1 MKQIKGGITAPK
13 GFKASGMHCGIKK
26 SGKKDLALIYS
37 ETLANAA
44 ATFTS
49 NKVKAAPILVSMEHI
64 KSGKAQAIIANSG
77 CANACTG
84 SDGLEDAQIMA
95 KAAASALNINSENV
109 LVASTGSIG
118 SRLPLK
124 NILNGIRMLSKRM
137 SLAGGVEAADAILT
151 TDTRRKE
158 IAVQFK
164 AGGKTITIGGIA
176 KGAGMIAPNM
186 SPTGSGQATLFSF
199 ITTDADIHSSNLK
212 NYLKESVDRSFNM
225 TVVDRDT
232 STNDCVFILANGKA
246 RNKAL
251 RGNDEREF
259 KQALDLVCIYLA
271 KEIARDG
278 EGATKL
284 IEVRVAG
291 AKSANDAKLIARSV
305 AGSDLVK
312 SAIFGEDPNFGRIM
326 AALGYSGADV
336 KQDHTSVYIGDT
348 QVVNG
353 GKAVFFDQ
361 KEAKKHLKGKEV
373 LINIMLGQGTSIAT
387 AWGCDL
393 TYDYVK
399 INAKYHT

>member
-1 MKQIKGGITAPK
+1 MKNIKGGITAPK

-26 SGKKDLALIYS
+26 SGKKDIALIYS
-37 ETLANAA
+37 DVPANAA
-44 ATFTS
+44 AVFTS
-49 NKVKAAPILVSMEHI
+49 NKVKAAPILVSMENI

-84 SDGLEDAQIMA
+84 SEGLEDAQVMA
-95 KAAASALNINSENV
+95 KAVGSALNIHNNSV
-109 LVASTGSIG
+109 LVASTGTIG

-137 SLAGGVEAADAILT
+137 SHDGGGEAADAILT

-158 IAVQFK
+158 IAVHFK

-186 SPTGSGQATLFSF
+186 ATLFCF
-199 ITTDADIHSSNLK
+199 ITTDAEIPSSSLK
-212 NYLKESVDRSFNM
+212 AYLKESVDKSFNM
-225 TVVDRDT
+225 TVVDKDM
-232 STNDCVFILANGKA
+232 STNDCVFILANGMAK
-246 RNKAL
+246 NNTL
-251 RGNDEREF
+251 RGKDEKEF
-259 KQALDLVCIYLA
+259 KQALDSVCIYLA

-278 EGATKL
+278 EGATKM
-284 IEVRVAG
+284 IEVKVAG
-291 AKSANDAKLIARSV
+291 ARSANDAKLIARAV

-326 AALGYSGADV
+326 AALGNSGADI
-336 KQDHTSVYIGDT
+336 KQEHVNVFIGGI
-348 QVVNG
+348 QVVSG
-353 GKAVFFDQ
+353 GKSVFFDQ
-361 KEAKKHLKGKEV
+361 NIAKKNMKGKEV
-373 LINIMLGQGTSIAT
+373 LINIMLGNGTSIAT

>member
-1 MKQIKGGITAPK
+1 LNKIKGGITAPK
-13 GFKASGMHCGIKK
+13 GFKASGMHCGIKR
-26 SGKKDLALIYS
+26 SGKKDIALIYS
-37 ETLANAA
+37 EIPANAA

-84 SDGLEDAQIMA
+84 SEGFEDAQIMA
-95 KAAASALNINSENV
+95 KAAASALNINRETV

-118 SRLPLK
+118 SRLPIK
-124 NILNGIRMLSKRM
+124 NVLNGIRMLSKKL
-137 SLAGGVEAADAILT
+137 SPSGGVDAEDAILT

-158 IAVQFK
+158 IAVRLK
-164 AGGKTITIGGIA
+164 AGGKIITIGGIA
-176 KGAGMIAPNM
+176 KGSGMIAPNM
-186 SPTGSGQATLFSF
+186 ATLFAF
-199 ITTDADIHSSNLK
+199 ITTDAEVPSSKLK
-212 NYLKESVDRSFNM
+212 TYLKEAVDKSFNM

-232 STNDCVFILANGKA
+232 STNDCVFMLANGMAKN
-246 RNKAL
+246 RAL
-251 RGNDEREF
+251 KGNDEKAF
-259 KQALDLVCIYLA
+259 KQALDLVCVYLA

-291 AKSANDAKLIARSV
+291 ARSMSDAKLAARSV

-312 SAIFGEDPNFGRIM
+312 TAIFGEDPNFGRIM
-326 AALGYSGADV
+326 AAVGYSGADIEQEKV
-336 KQDHTSVYIGDT
+336 NVYIGSLL
-348 QVVNG
+348 VVNG

-361 KEAKKHLKGKEV
+361 NEAKKHLKGKEV
-373 LINIMLGQGTSIAT
+373 LINIHLGQGAGVAT
-387 AWGCDL
+387 VWGCDL

-399 INAKYHT
+399 INAEYNT

>member
-1 MKQIKGGITAPK
+1 MKKIKGGITAPK

-26 SGKKDLALIYS
+26 SGKKDLALICS
-37 ETLANAA
+37 DVMANAA

-84 SDGLEDAQIMA
+84 SEGLEDAQVMA

-124 NILNGIRMLSKRM
+124 NILNGIRILSKRL
-137 SLAGGVEAADAILT
+137 SLAGGGEAADAILT

-158 IAVQFK
+158 IAVQIK
-164 AGGKTITIGGIA
+164 AGGRTITIGGIA

-186 SPTGSGQATLFSF
+186 ATLFSF
-199 ITTDADIHSSNLK
+199 ITTDADVHSSNLK
-212 NYLKESVDRSFNM
+212 NYLKESVDKSFNM

-232 STNDCVFILANGKA
+232 STNDCVFILANGMAK
-246 RNKAL
+246 NKAL
-251 RGNDEREF
+251 RGKDEKEF
-259 KQALDLVCIYLA
+259 KQALDFVCEYLA

-291 AKSANDAKLIARSV
+291 AKSVNDAKLIARSV

-336 KQDHTSVYIGDT
+336 KQDLTSVYIGDT

-373 LINIMLGQGTSIAT
+373 LINIILGQGASIAT

-393 TYDYVK
+393 TYEYVK

>member
-1 MKQIKGGITAPK
+1 
-13 GFKASGMHCGIKK
+13 MHCGIKK
-26 SGKKDLALIYS
+26 SGKKDIALIYS
-37 ETLANAA
+37 EVPASAA

-49 NKVKAAPILVSMEHI
+49 NKVKAAPILVSMDHI
-64 KSGKAQAIIANSG
+64 KSGKARAIIANSG

-84 SDGLEDAQIMA
+84 EEGLEDARMMV
-95 KAAASALNINSENV
+95 KMAASALNVHSREV
-109 LVASTGSIG
+109 LVASTGTIG
-118 SRLPLK
+118 TRLPMK
-124 NILNGIRMLSKRM
+124 CILSAGRTLSKKL
-137 SLAGGVEAADAILT
+137 STSGGVDAADAILT

-158 IAVQFK
+158 IAVRLT
-164 AGGKTITIGGIA
+164 AGGKVITIGGIA
-176 KGAGMIAPNM
+176 KGSGMIAPNM
-186 SPTGSGQATLFSF
+186 ATLFSF
-199 ITTDADIHSSNLK
+199 ITTDANIPSFKLK
-212 NYLKESVDRSFNM
+212 AYLKEAVDRSFNM

-232 STNDCVFILANGKA
+232 STNDCVFILANGMAKN
-246 RNKAL
+246 RLLLWK
-251 RGNDEREF
+251 DEKDF
-259 KQALDLVCIYLA
+259 KQALFFVCEYLA
-271 KEIARDG
+271 KEVARDG

-291 AKSANDAKLIARSV
+291 ARSEKDAKLIARSV

-326 AALGYSGADV
+326 AAVGYSGANI
-336 KQDHTSVYIGDT
+336 KQDLVNVFIGNI

-353 GKAVFFDQ
+353 GRAVLFNQ
-361 KEAKKHLKGKEV
+361 KNAAKHLKGKDI

>member
-1 MKQIKGGITAPK
+1 VKKIKGGITAPK

-26 SGKKDLALIYS
+26 SGKKDLALICS
-37 ETLANAA
+37 EIPANAA

-49 NKVKAAPILVSMEHI
+49 NKVKAAPILISMDHI
-64 KSGKAQAIIANSG
+64 KSGRAQAIIANSG

-84 SDGLEDAQIMA
+84 SEGLEDAGVMA
-95 KAAASALNINSENV
+95 KAVASALNIQSQDV
-109 LVASTGSIG
+109 LVASTGTIG

-124 NILNGIRMLSKRM
+124 NIMNGIRMLSKKL
-137 SLAGGVEAADAILT
+137 SHSGGGEAADAILT

-158 IAVQFK
+158 IAVQLK
-164 AGGKTITIGGIA
+164 AGGKTVTIGGIA

-186 SPTGSGQATLFSF
+186 ATLFSF
-199 ITTDADIHSSNLK
+199 ITTDANIHSSKLRS
-212 NYLKESVDRSFNM
+212 YLKEAVDVSFNM
-225 TVVDRDT
+225 TVVDKDT
-232 STNDCVFILANGKA
+232 STNDCVFILANGMAKN
-246 RNKAL
+246 RNL
-251 RGNDEREF
+251 GGGDEKEF
-259 KQALDLVCIYLA
+259 KQALDFVCTYLA

-284 IEVRVAG
+284 IEVRVSE
-291 AKSANDAKLIARSV
+291 AKSVNDAKLIARSV
-305 AGSDLVK
+305 AGSNLVK

-326 AALGYSGADV
+326 AALGNSGADI
-336 KQDHTSVYIGDT
+336 KQDLVNVFIGDI

-353 GKAVFFDQ
+353 GKAVFFEHDL
-361 KEAKKHLKGKEV
+361 AKKHLKGDEV
-373 LINIMLGQGTSIAT
+373 LIIIILGQGASAAT

>member
-1 MKQIKGGITAPK
+1 LKEIKLKNIKGGITVPK
-13 GFKASGMHCGIKK
+13 GFKASGMHCGVKR
-26 SGKKDLALIYS
+26 SGKKDIALIYS
-37 ETLANAA
+37 DVLADAA
-44 ATFTS
+44 AVFTS
-49 NKVKAAPILVSMEHI
+49 NKVKAAPILVSMENI
-64 KSGKAQAIIANSG
+64 KSGKARAIIANSG

-84 SDGLEDAQIMA
+84 NEGLEDAQVMA
-95 KAAASALNINSENV
+95 KAVASAININSENV
-109 LVASTGSIG
+109 LVASTGTIG

-124 NILNGIRMLSKRM
+124 NILNGIRMLSKKM
-137 SLAGGVEAADAILT
+137 SAGGGGDAADAILT

-186 SPTGSGQATLFSF
+186 ATLFCF
-199 ITTDADIHSSNLK
+199 LTTDAQIPSSSLK
-212 NYLKESVDRSFNM
+212 TYLKESVDKSFNM
-225 TVVDRDT
+225 TVVDKDM
-232 STNDCVFILANGKA
+232 STNDCVFILANGTAK
-246 RNKAL
+246 NKTL
-251 RGNDEREF
+251 RGKDEKDF
-259 KQALDLVCIYLA
+259 KEALDHVCVHLA

-284 IEVRVAG
+284 IEVKVGG
-291 AKSANDAKLIARSV
+291 ARSANDAKLIAKAV

-326 AALGYSGADV
+326 AASGNSGADLKPDLV
-336 KQDHTSVYIGDT
+336 DVYIGGI
-348 QVVNG
+348 QVVNR

-361 KEAKKHLKGKEV
+361 REAKKHLKGKEV
-373 LINIMLGQGTSIAT
+373 LINIILGQGTGIAT

>member
-1 MKQIKGGITAPK
+1 MKEIKLKKINGSITAPK

-26 SGKKDLALIYS
+26 SGKKDIALIYS
-37 ETLANAA
+37 EVPANAA

-49 NKVKAAPILVSMEHI
+49 NKVKAAPILVSMDHI
-64 KSGKAQAIIANSG
+64 KSGKARAIIANSG

-84 SDGLEDAQIMA
+84 DDGLEDAQMMV
-95 KAAASALNINSENV
+95 KAAASALNVHSREV
-109 LVASTGSIG
+109 LVASTGTIG
-118 SRLPLK
+118 TRLPMK
-124 NILNGIRMLSKRM
+124 NILNAVRALSKKL
-137 SLAGGVEAADAILT
+137 STSGGIEAADAILT

-158 IAVQFK
+158 IAVRLT
-164 AGGKTITIGGIA
+164 AGGSVITIGGIA
-176 KGAGMIAPNM
+176 KGSGMIAPNM
-186 SPTGSGQATLFSF
+186 ATLFSF
-199 ITTDADIHSSNLK
+199 ITTDANIPSFKLK
-212 NYLKESVDRSFNM
+212 MYLKEAVDRSFNM

-232 STNDCVFILANGKA
+232 STNDCVFILANGMAK
-246 RNKAL
+246 NKL
-251 RGNDEREF
+251 LLWKDEKDF
-259 KQALDLVCIYLA
+259 KQALFFVCEYLA

-291 AKSANDAKLIARSV
+291 ARSEKDAKLIARSV

-326 AALGYSGADV
+326 AAVGYSGADI
-336 KQDHTSVYIGDT
+336 KQELVNVFIGNI

-353 GKAVFFDQ
+353 GRAVLFNQ
-361 KEAKKHLKGKEV
+361 KNAAKYLKGREV

>member
-1 MKQIKGGITAPK
+1 MKNIKGGITAPK

-26 SGKKDLALIYS
+26 SGKKDIALIS
-37 ETLANAA
+37 SDVLANAA
-44 ATFTS
+44 AVFTS

-84 SDGLEDAQIMA
+84 SEGLEDAQVMA
-95 KAAASALNINSENV
+95 KAVGSALNIHGDSV
-109 LVASTGSIG
+109 LVASTGTIG

-137 SLAGGVEAADAILT
+137 THSGGGEAADAILT

-164 AGGKTITIGGIA
+164 AGGKTVTIGGIA

-186 SPTGSGQATLFSF
+186 ATLFCF
-199 ITTDADIHSSNLK
+199 ITTDAEIPSSSLK
-212 NYLKESVDRSFNM
+212 AYLKESVDKSFNM
-225 TVVDRDT
+225 TVVDKDM
-232 STNDCVFILANGKA
+232 STNDCVFILANGMAK
-246 RNKAL
+246 NNTL
-251 RGNDEREF
+251 RGKDEKEF
-259 KQALDLVCIYLA
+259 KQALDSVCIYLA

-278 EGATKL
+278 EGATKM
-284 IEVRVAG
+284 IEVKVAG
-291 AKSANDAKLIARSV
+291 ARSANDAKLIARAV

-326 AALGYSGADV
+326 AALGNSGADI
-336 KQDHTSVYIGDT
+336 KQENVNVFIGGI
-348 QVVNG
+348 QVVSG
-353 GKAVFFDQ
+353 GKSVFFDQ
-361 KEAKKHLKGKEV
+361 NIAKKHMKGKEV
-373 LINIMLGQGTSIAT
+373 LINIMLGHGTSMAT

>member
-37 ETLANAA
+37 DVMANAA

-84 SDGLEDAQIMA
+84 NDGMEDAQIMA
-95 KAAASALNINSENV
+95 KAAASALNINSENI

-137 SLAGGVEAADAILT
+137 SQSGGVEAADAILT

-164 AGGKTITIGGIA
+164 GGGRTITIGGIA

-186 SPTGSGQATLFSF
+186 ATLFSF
-199 ITTDADIHSSNLK
+199 ITTDADVHSSNLK
-212 NYLKESVDRSFNM
+212 NYLKESVDKSFNM

-251 RGNDEREF
+251 RGNDEKEF
-259 KQALDLVCIYLA
+259 KQALDFVCTYLA

-284 IEVRVAG
+284 IEVKVAG

-336 KQDHTSVYIGDT
+336 VRATRAKLGLRKTRNSPINRAEVERLHLAGKTSGEIAESMGYSVNYIR
-348 QVVNG
+348 
-353 GKAVFFDQ
+353 
-361 KEAKKHLKGKEV
+361 
-373 LINIMLGQGTSIAT
+373 
-387 AWGCDL
+387 
-393 TYDYVK
+393 K
-399 INAKYHT
+399 IKWLMYL

>member
-1 MKQIKGGITAPK
+1 MKQVKGGITAPK

-26 SGKKDLALIYS
+26 SGKKDLALIFS
-37 ETLANAA
+37 EVIADAA
-44 ATFTS
+44 AVFTS
-49 NKVKAAPILVSMEHI
+49 NKVKAAPILVSMENI
-64 KSGKAQAIIANSG
+64 KEGRAQAIVANSG

-84 SDGLEDAQIMA
+84 SEGLEDAQVMA
-95 KAAASALNINSENV
+95 KATASTLNIQSKTV
-109 LVASTGSIG
+109 LVASTGTIG

-137 SLAGGVEAADAILT
+137 SRGGGEEAADAILT

-158 IAVQFK
+158 IAVQLN
-164 AGGKTITIGGIA
+164 AGGKIVTIGGIA

-186 SPTGSGQATLFSF
+186 ATLFCF
-199 ITTDADIHSSNLK
+199 ITTDAAVPSSSLRA
-212 NYLKESVDRSFNM
+212 YLKESVDKSFNM
-225 TVVDRDT
+225 TVVDKDM
-232 STNDCVFILANGKA
+232 STNDCVFILANGTAK
-246 RNKAL
+246 NKAL
-251 RGNDEREF
+251 RGKDEKEF
-259 KQALDLVCIYLA
+259 KQALDHVCIYLA

-284 IEVRVAG
+284 IEVKAAG
-291 AKSANDAKLIARSV
+291 ARSANDAKLIAKAV

-326 AALGYSGADV
+326 AALGNSGAGI
-336 KQDHTSVYIGDT
+336 KQDLVDVYIGNT
-348 QVVNG
+348 QVVSK

-361 KEAKKHLKGKEV
+361 NVAKKHMKGKEV
-373 LINIMLGQGTSIAT
+373 LINIMLGQGTNMAT

>member
-1 MKQIKGGITAPK
+1 MKNIKGGITAPK

-26 SGKKDLALIYS
+26 SGKKDIALIS
-37 ETLANAA
+37 SDVLANAA
-44 ATFTS
+44 AVFTS

-84 SDGLEDAQIMA
+84 SEGLEDAQVMA
-95 KAAASALNINSENV
+95 KAVGSALNIHGDSV
-109 LVASTGSIG
+109 LVASTGTIG

-137 SLAGGVEAADAILT
+137 THSGGGEAADAILT

-164 AGGKTITIGGIA
+164 AGGKTVTIGGIA

-186 SPTGSGQATLFSF
+186 ATLFCF
-199 ITTDADIHSSNLK
+199 ITTDAAIPSSSLK
-212 NYLKESVDRSFNM
+212 AYLKESVDKSFNM
-225 TVVDRDT
+225 TVVDKDM
-232 STNDCVFILANGKA
+232 STNDCVFILANGMAK
-246 RNKAL
+246 NNTL
-251 RGNDEREF
+251 RGKDEKEF
-259 KQALDLVCIYLA
+259 KQALDSVCIYLA

-278 EGATKL
+278 EGATKM
-284 IEVRVAG
+284 IEVKVAG
-291 AKSANDAKLIARSV
+291 ARSANDAKLIARAV

-326 AALGYSGADV
+326 AALGNSGADI
-336 KQDHTSVYIGDT
+336 KQENVNVFIGGI
-348 QVVNG
+348 QVVSG
-353 GKAVFFDQ
+353 GKSVFFDQ
-361 KEAKKHLKGKEV
+361 NIAKKHMKGKEV
-373 LINIMLGQGTSIAT
+373 LINIMLGHGTSMAT

>member
-1 MKQIKGGITAPK
+1 MKTIKGGITAPK
-13 GFKASGMHCGIKK
+13 GFKASGMHCGVKK
-26 SGKKDLALIYS
+26 SGKKDIALIYS
-37 ETLANAA
+37 DVPANAA
-44 ATFTS
+44 AVFTS

-84 SDGLEDAQIMA
+84 NEGMEDAQVMA
-95 KAAASALNINSENV
+95 KAVASAININSENV
-109 LVASTGSIG
+109 LVASTGTIG

-124 NILNGIRMLSKRM
+124 NILNGIRMLSKKM
-137 SLAGGVEAADAILT
+137 SPSGGGDAADAILT

-164 AGGKTITIGGIA
+164 AGGKTVTVGGIA

-186 SPTGSGQATLFSF
+186 ATLFSF
-199 ITTDADIHSSNLK
+199 ITTDAEIPSSSLK
-212 NYLKESVDRSFNM
+212 AYLKESVDKSFNM
-225 TVVDRDT
+225 IVIDKDM
-232 STNDCVFILANGKA
+232 STNDCVFILANGMAK
-246 RNKAL
+246 NNTL
-251 RGNDEREF
+251 RGKDEKEF
-259 KQALDLVCIYLA
+259 KQALDCVCIYLA

-284 IEVRVAG
+284 IEVKVAG
-291 AKSANDAKLIARSV
+291 ARSANDAKLIARAV

-326 AALGYSGADV
+326 AALGNSGADI
-336 KQDHTSVYIGDT
+336 KQEHVNVFIGGI
-348 QVVNG
+348 QVVSG
-353 GKAVFFDQ
+353 GKSVFFDQ
-361 KEAKKHLKGKEV
+361 NIAKKNMKGKEV
-373 LINIMLGQGTSIAT
+373 LINIMLGHGTSIAT

>member
-1 MKQIKGGITAPK
+1 MKNIKGGITAPK

-26 SGKKDLALIYS
+26 SGKKDIALIYS
-37 ETLANAA
+37 DVPANAA
-44 ATFTS
+44 AVFTS

-84 SDGLEDAQIMA
+84 SEGLEDAQVMA
-95 KAAASALNINSENV
+95 KAVGSALNIHGDSV
-109 LVASTGSIG
+109 LVASTGTIG

-124 NILNGIRMLSKRM
+124 NILNGIRMLSKKM
-137 SLAGGVEAADAILT
+137 THGGGGEAADAILT
-151 TDTRRKE
+151 TDTKRKE

-164 AGGKTITIGGIA
+164 AGGKTVTIGGIA

-186 SPTGSGQATLFSF
+186 ATLFCF
-199 ITTDADIHSSNLK
+199 ITTDAEIPSSSLK
-212 NYLKESVDRSFNM
+212 ACLKESVDKSFNM
-225 TVVDRDT
+225 TVVDKDM
-232 STNDCVFILANGKA
+232 STNDCVFILANGMAK
-246 RNKAL
+246 NNTL
-251 RGNDEREF
+251 RGKDEKEF
-259 KQALDLVCIYLA
+259 KQALDSVCIYLA

-278 EGATKL
+278 EGATKM
-284 IEVRVAG
+284 IEVKVAG
-291 AKSANDAKLIARSV
+291 ARSANDAKLIARAV

-326 AALGYSGADV
+326 AALGNSGADI
-336 KQDHTSVYIGDT
+336 KQENVNVFIGGI
-348 QVVNG
+348 QVVSG
-353 GKAVFFDQ
+353 GKSVFFDQ
-361 KEAKKHLKGKEV
+361 NIAKKHMKGKEV
-373 LINIMLGQGTSIAT
+373 LINIMLGHGTSMAT

>member
-1 MKQIKGGITAPK
+1 MKTIKGGITAPK

-26 SGKKDLALIYS
+26 SGKKDIALVYS
-37 ETLANAA
+37 EVPANAA
-44 ATFTS
+44 AVFTT

-84 SDGLEDAQIMA
+84 SEGLEDAEVMA
-95 KAAASALNINSENV
+95 KAIGSALNIHGNSV
-109 LVASTGSIG
+109 LVASTGTIG

-137 SLAGGVEAADAILT
+137 THSGGGEAADAILT

-164 AGGKTITIGGIA
+164 AGGKTVTIGGIA

-186 SPTGSGQATLFSF
+186 ATLFCF
-199 ITTDADIHSSNLK
+199 LTTDAEISSSSLK
-212 NYLKESVDRSFNM
+212 AYLKESVDKSFNM
-225 TVVDRDT
+225 TVVDKDM
-232 STNDCVFILANGKA
+232 STNDCVFILANGMAK
-246 RNKAL
+246 NKTL
-251 RGNDEREF
+251 RGKDEKDF
-259 KQALDLVCIYLA
+259 KQALDSVCIYLA

-284 IEVRVAG
+284 IEVKAAG
-291 AKSANDAKLIARSV
+291 ARSAKDAKLIARAV

-326 AALGYSGADV
+326 AALGNSGANV
-336 KQDHTSVYIGDT
+336 KQENINVFIGGI
-348 QVVNG
+348 QVVSG
-353 GKAVFFDQ
+353 GKSVFFDQ
-361 KEAKKHLKGKEV
+361 NIAKKHMKGKEV
-373 LINIMLGQGTSIAT
+373 LINIMLGNGTNMAT

>member
-1 MKQIKGGITAPK
+1 MKKVQGGITAPR

-26 SGKKDLALIYS
+26 SGKKDIALIYS
-37 ETLANAA
+37 EVVANAA

-49 NKVKAAPILVSMEHI
+49 NKVKAAPILVSMDHI
-64 KSGKAQAIIANSG
+64 KGGKAQAIIANSG

-84 SDGLEDAQIMA
+84 AEGLEDANMMA
-95 KAAASALNINSENV
+95 KATASTLNINSRHV

-118 SRLPLK
+118 PRLPMK
-124 NILNGIRMLSKRM
+124 NILNGIRMMSKKM
-137 SLAGGVEAADAILT
+137 SKSGGDEAADAILT

-158 IAVQFK
+158 IAVRFK

-186 SPTGSGQATLFSF
+186 ATLFAF
-199 ITTDADIHSSNLK
+199 ITTDAMVPPYQLK
-212 NYLKESVDRSFNM
+212 LYLKEAVARSFNM
-225 TVVDRDT
+225 AVVDRDT
-232 STNDCVFILANGKA
+232 STNDCVFMLANGMSKN
-246 RNKAL
+246 RILMWKDEKDFKEAL
-251 RGNDEREF
+251 F
-259 KQALDLVCIYLA
+259 FVCEYLA

-284 IEVRVAG
+284 IEVKVAG
-291 AKSANDAKLIARSV
+291 AKSVNDAKLIARSV

-326 AALGYSGADV
+326 AAIGYSGGNM
-336 KQDHTSVYIGDT
+336 KQDLVNVFIGST

-353 GKAVFFDQ
+353 GKSVYFDL
-361 KEAKKHLKGKEV
+361 KEAKDNLKGKEV
-373 LINIMLGQGTSIAT
+373 LINIMLGQGMHAAT

-399 INAKYHT
+399 INAEYHT

>member
-1 MKQIKGGITAPK
+1 MTLKNIKGGITAPK
-13 GFKASGMHCGIKK
+13 AFKASGMHCGVKK
-26 SGKKDLALIYS
+26 SGKKDLALICS
-37 ETLANAA
+37 DVPANAA
-44 ATFTS
+44 AVFTS

-84 SDGLEDAQIMA
+84 EDGIEDARVMA
-95 KAAASALNINSENV
+95 KAAASALNIHSDSV
-109 LVASTGSIG
+109 LVASTGTIG

-124 NILNGIRMLSKRM
+124 NILNGIRVISKRM
-137 SLAGGVEAADAILT
+137 THGGGAEAADAILT

-158 IAVQFK
+158 IAVQLK

-186 SPTGSGQATLFSF
+186 ATLFCF
-199 ITTDADIHSSNLK
+199 ITTDAEIPSSKLK
-212 NYLKESVDRSFNM
+212 AYLKGSVDKSFNM
-225 TVVDRDT
+225 TVVDKDM
-232 STNDCVFILANGKA
+232 STNDCVFILANGAAGNRVLRGKDE
-246 RNKAL
+246 NDFKKAL
-251 RGNDEREF
+251 DH
-259 KQALDLVCIYLA
+259 VCIYLA

-284 IEVRVAG
+284 IEVKVVG
-291 AKSANDAKLIARSV
+291 AVSADSAKLAAKAV

-326 AALGYSGADV
+326 AALGSSGADI
-336 KQDHTSVYIGDT
+336 KQENVNVFIGGV
-348 QVVNG
+348 QVVSR
-353 GKAVFFDQ
+353 GKSVFFDQ
-361 KEAKKHLKGKEV
+361 NLAKKHMKGKEV
-373 LINIMLGQGTSIAT
+373 LINIMLGNGTSMAT

-393 TYDYVK
+393 TYNYVK

>member
-1 MKQIKGGITAPK
+1 MKNIKGGITAPK

-26 SGKKDLALIYS
+26 SGKKDIALIYS
-37 ETLANAA
+37 EVLANAA
-44 ATFTS
+44 AVFTS
-49 NKVKAAPILVSMEHI
+49 NKVKAASILVSMEHI

-84 SDGLEDAQIMA
+84 LEGLEDAQVMA
-95 KAAASALNINSENV
+95 KAAASALNIHSDSV
-109 LVASTGSIG
+109 LVASTGTIG

-137 SLAGGVEAADAILT
+137 THGGGGEAADAILT

-164 AGGKTITIGGIA
+164 AGRKTVTIGGIA

-186 SPTGSGQATLFSF
+186 ATLFCF
-199 ITTDADIHSSNLK
+199 ITTDAEISSSSLK
-212 NYLKESVDRSFNM
+212 AYLKESVDKSFNM
-225 TVVDRDT
+225 TVVDKDM
-232 STNDCVFILANGKA
+232 STNDCVFILANGMAK
-246 RNKAL
+246 NNTL
-251 RGNDEREF
+251 RRKDEKEF
-259 KQALDLVCIYLA
+259 KQALDSVCIYLA

-284 IEVRVAG
+284 IEVKVAG
-291 AKSANDAKLIARSV
+291 ARSANDAKLIARAV

-326 AALGYSGADV
+326 AALGNSGADL
-336 KQDHTSVYIGDT
+336 KQENVNVFIGGI
-348 QVVNG
+348 QVVSG
-353 GKAVFFDQ
+353 GKSVFFDQ
-361 KEAKKHLKGKEV
+361 NIAKKHMKGKEV
-373 LINIMLGQGTSIAT
+373 LINIMLGHGTSMAT

-393 TYDYVK
+393 TYDYVR